1 MKMRRIFLLIAAA
14 ATLAV
19 GCSRSQK
26 FTVEGS
32 LRDIKFPKADSVR
45 MESSLL
51 AKPIIVPVNDRA
63 FALRGKVKEP
73 TIGKIFAVGTKRRNA
88 HFMILEKGTITFK
101 DGLAC
106 GTPLNDS
113 TVAFTQR
120 LRELN
125 KKYPA
130 PEDREAR
137 QKAIEKE
144 FTDFVARH
152 QDDPCATYAI
162 LLGHKR
168 LSPDALLKLI
178 RSASTK
184 IQNDDDVHALKKNL
198 SMGK

>member
-1 MKMRRIFLLIAAA
+1 MKKIRIFLLVAAVA
-14 ATLAV
+14 CLTA
-19 GCSRSQK
+19 GCSRPQK
-26 FTVEGS
+26 FTVQGT
-32 LRDIKFPKADSVR
+32 LKDIKFPKADSVR

-51 AKPIIVPVNDRA
+51 AKPVIVPVNDRA

-88 HFMILEKGTITFK
+88 HFLILEKGAITFQ

-113 TVAFTQR
+113 TFAFTHR

-130 PEDREAR
+130 PVDREVK
-137 QKAIEKE
+137 QKAIEME

-152 QDDPCATYAI
+152 KDDPCATYAI

-168 LSPDALLKLI
+168 LSPDALLRLI
-178 RSASTK
+178 RTASTK